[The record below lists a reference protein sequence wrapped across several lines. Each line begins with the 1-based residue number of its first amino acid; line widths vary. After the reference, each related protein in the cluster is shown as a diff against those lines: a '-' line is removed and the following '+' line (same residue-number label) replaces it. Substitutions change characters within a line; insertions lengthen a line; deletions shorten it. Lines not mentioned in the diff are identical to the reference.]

1 MGEDGGA
8 HVSLWTGHAALK
20 QCLLQN
26 ETARHREHCKI
37 EWEAKKAERRQR
49 DDEQNEAPPHRAS
62 SYV

>member
-26 ETARHREHCKI
+26 ETARHREQRLGTMSLRLH
-37 EWEAKKAERRQR
+37 AAHSRSAVAE
-49 DDEQNEAPPHRAS
+49 PS
-62 SYV
+62 SSTPM